1 MQSIKNSDNAH
12 EVFSAVSQSIDY
24 KMLDPRLADYPMQP
38 STAGSAAIDLRA
50 CIDTKQRVYPNGD
63 MVFGT
68 GIAIHI
74 KDPGLVGLVVPR
86 SGLGIKHG
94 IVLRN
99 LIGVID
105 SDYQGEIKVCL
116 CNNGAYAHDVH
127 PMDRIAQLLIVP
139 VVVPRY
145 NLVEEFSEAT
155 ERGGN
160 GFGSTGLK

>member
-1 MQSIKNSDNAH
+1 MQK
-12 EVFSAVSQSIDY
+12 IDY
-24 KMLDPRLADYPMQP
+24 IIIDKRMRDFPLVP
-38 STAGSAAIDLRA
+38 STKGSAAIDLRA
-50 CIDTKQRVYPNGD
+50 CIDIKQRIYPSGD

-94 IVLRN
+94 IVLKN

-116 CNNGAYAHDVH
+116 YNNSPYAFEVN

-145 NLVEEFSEAT
+145 NLVEEFSEST
-155 ERGGN
+155 ERGNN
-160 GFGSTGLK
+160 GFGSTGSN

>member
-1 MQSIKNSDNAH
+1 M
-12 EVFSAVSQSIDY
+12 QSIDY
-24 KMLDPRLADYPMQP
+24 KMLDPRLADYPLQP
-38 STAGSAAIDLRA
+38 STSGSAAIDLRA
-50 CIDTKQRVYPNGD
+50 CIDIKQRIHPRGT

-94 IVLRN
+94 IVLKN

-116 CNNGAYAHDVH
+116 YNNSPYAYDVH
-127 PMDRIAQLLIVP
+127 PMDRIAQLLIIP

-145 NLVEEFSEAT
+145 NLVKEFSEST
-155 ERGGN
+155 ERGNN
-160 GFGSTGLK
+160 GFGSTGSN

>member
-1 MQSIKNSDNAH
+1 MQK
-12 EVFSAVSQSIDY
+12 IDY
-24 KMLDPRLADYPMQP
+24 KILDKRMRDFPLTP

-50 CIDTKQRVYPNGD
+50 CIDIKQRVYPRGD

-86 SGLGIKHG
+86 SGLGIKYG

-139 VVVPRY
+139 VVVPQY
-145 NLVEEFSEAT
+145 NLVKDFDEVT
-155 ERGGN
+155 ERGSG
-160 GFGSTGLK
+160 GFGSTGL